1 MSSKF
6 RNVLVAVATTV
17 VSLTAGCTDAGT
29 PVDARPVLP
38 ARAGAE
44 MHGATSLADGAATL
58 SSVNSLDIIARFR
71 VKPQV
76 TIAWAKAWI
85 GPAGGRVDFQGFTIA
100 VPPRAVDRVT
110 LFTIR
115 LPVDPNGSER
125 VVAEFGPHNVTFARP
140 ITIGFPY
147 RGTSI
152 EGSDPAAAHVVWWNN
167 GWVDMGGTVSA
178 DGRQILTQTPHFS
191 EYGTTSYKG
200 GTMLTSGG

>member
-6 RNVLVAVATTV
+6 RNVLVAVAASV
-17 VSLTAGCTDAGT
+17 VTLTAGCTDAGT

-38 ARAGAE
+38 AATTALKIPAPQAE
-44 MHGATSLADGAATL
+44 GPATL

-71 VKPQV
+71 VKPQF

-85 GPAGGRVDFQGFTIA
+85 GPAGGRVNFQGFTIA
-100 VPPRAVDRVT
+100 VPPGAVDKVT

-152 EGSDPAAAHVVWWNN
+152 EGDAANARVVWWND
-167 GWVDMGGTVSA
+167 GWVDMGGIVSA
-178 DGRQILTQTPHFS
+178 DGSQIFTQTPHFS
-191 EYGTTSYKG
+191 EYATTAYKG
-200 GTMLTSGG
+200 GSMLTSGG

>member
-6 RNVLVAVATTV
+6 RNVLVAVAATV

-38 ARAGAE
+38 TGAR
-44 MHGATSLADGAATL
+44 GATTLADGPAILA
-58 SSVNSLDIIARFR
+58 SASSLDIIARFR
-71 VKPQV
+71 VPPQM
-76 TIAWAKAWI
+76 TIGWVKAWI
-85 GPAGGRVDFQGFTIA
+85 GPAGGRVDFQGFTVV
-100 VPPRAVDRVT
+100 VPPRAVDRLT
-110 LFTIR
+110 MFTIR
-115 LPVDPNGSER
+115 LPADPNGSDR

-152 EGSDPAAAHVVWWNN
+152 EGDPSSARVVWWND

-191 EYGTTSYKG
+191 EYGTTSFKG